1 MKRTSALLVA
11 LLCTVALWAQAP
23 APSTSAG
30 QKVGII
36 NIQQAILATAEGKTA
51 EAALTTRFQPKRAEL
66 EKSNQDILALQQK
79 LKAGG
84 NTLSA
89 TAKTDLTQQITTKQ
103 RDLQRAA
110 EDAQSDY
117 QQAQGQL
124 VNQVGSKMMPIIT
137 QYAKTHGYSV
147 ILDISF
153 PWPQN
158 PVLFA
163 SDTVNVTNDI
173 VKLYDQAH
181 PGAAAS
187 SSAPA
192 SKTP

>member
-1 MKRTSALLVA
+1 MKKLSALLVA
-11 LLCTVALWAQAP
+11 LLCTAALWAQAP
-23 APSTSAG
+23 ATASTAG
-30 QKVGII
+30 QKVGVI
-36 NIQQAILATAEGKTA
+36 NIQQAILATTEGKAA
-51 EAALTTRFQPKRAEL
+51 EAALTARFQPKRAEL

-89 TAKTDLTQQITTKQ
+89 TAKSDLTEQITTKQ

-137 QYAKTHGYSV
+137 KYAQDHGYSV

-163 SDTVNVTNDI
+163 NDSANVTNDI

-181 PGAAAS
+181 PS
-187 SSAPA
+187 SASAPA